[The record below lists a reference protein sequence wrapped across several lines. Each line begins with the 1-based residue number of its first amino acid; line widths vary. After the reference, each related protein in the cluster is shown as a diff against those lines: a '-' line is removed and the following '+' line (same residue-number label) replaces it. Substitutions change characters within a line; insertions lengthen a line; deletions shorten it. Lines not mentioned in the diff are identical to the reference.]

1 MASRVAPREATTAT
15 GASSSCAAKARSRA
29 VVVRRRDAL
38 EMMTATVVV
47 VVGTC
52 GDARARPLARARAS
66 DVVRRDGGAFEFTV
80 RLPPGYHFTEGA
92 NSRYESS
99 TGERGTLGG
108 AGEATR
114 TVTTRGGEGEDV
126 TVDCTVYFC
135 REDDVCLLQRVRFEA
150 ATSEDGAARAT
161 AAFDVAAEATDGA
174 ARATIP
180 SFD

>member
-1 MASRVAPREATTAT
+1 MVVTSSSSASASRT
-15 GASSSCAAKARSRA
+15 RA

-38 EMMTATVVV
+38 EIMTSLA
-47 VVGTC
+47 VGLGVC
-52 GDARARPLARARAS
+52 GDARARPMARARAS
-66 DVVRRDGGAFEFTV
+66 GVVRRDGGAFEFTV
-80 RLPPGYHFTEGA
+80 RLPRGYHFTEGA

-150 ATSEDGAARAT
+150 GMSEDGAARAT
-161 AAFDVAAEATDGA
+161 AAYDVAAEATDGA